1 MGPMDEL
8 GKAIASVASTAGA
21 STVGI
26 GNRWRG
32 GSGVVVE
39 KGKVLT
45 NAHNLRGDEVTVTF
59 ADGRRTRGT
68 VAGWDGDG
76 DLAVI
81 DVDTADAAPVEW
93 ADGAGLSIG
102 TT

>member
-1 MGPMDEL
+1 MV
-8 GKAIASVASTAGA
+8 IAA
-21 STVGI
+21 
-26 GNRWRG
+26 
-32 GSGVVVE
+32 
-39 KGKVLT
+39 GKVLT

-81 DVDTADAAPVEW
+81 DVDTAGVSERRQARSKY
-93 ADGAGLSIG
+93 GAKKP
-102 TT
+102 

>member
-1 MGPMDEL
+1 MENEPVGPMDEL

-45 NAHNLRGDEVTVTF
+45 NAHNLHGDEIHVFF
-59 ADGRRTRGT
+59 ADGREA
-68 VAGWDGDG
+68 VLG
-76 DLAVI
+76 DL
-81 DVDTADAAPVEW
+81 DRVE
-93 ADGAGLSIG
+93 IG
-102 TT
+102 RAHV